1 MEQLHRKISEM
12 SQRIRQLEDALAILQ
27 SSLSVEPHALLAEDL
42 LSISSIPEPP
52 RQPDKESILS
62 KTMDAFGTLTVDDT
76 CEVECFGPTAGPEV
90 CCRTLPFEMLLILT
104 LSFPEFAFCKNSL
117 GIYRI

>member
-27 SSLSVEPHALLAEDL
+27 SSFSAEPHALLADNL

-52 RQPDKESILS
+52 KHPDKDSILS
-62 KTMDAFGTLTVDDT
+62 KTMDAFGTLTVGDI
-76 CEVECFGPTAGPEV
+76 CEVECFAPTAGSEV
-90 CCRTLPFEMLLILT
+90 RCRTLPSETPLMLT
-104 LSFPEFAFCKNSL
+104 LSFLEFPFCENSL
-117 GIYRI
+117 GIYRN